1 MCFSRN
7 FCAMFAKTAFASIS
21 QGRDRKWS
29 VSDRAAGL
37 IKTHRPSMQGGIY
50 ARGGASASKKCY
62 FFVFLSEQ
70 TTRACVSVVVT
81 KSEMSKLLA
90 TFDGVKSLRSEI
102 SSSEQPRASA
112 SSDGDEIA
120 HCFVLRVCNFTSSL
134 FSPYRVRVHNQKRR
148 RR

>member
-21 QGRDRKWS
+21 KRRDRKWS
-29 VSDRAAGL
+29 VSDRAARL

-50 ARGGASASKKCY
+50 AQGIESASKKCY

-70 TTRACVSVVVT
+70 TTRACVSAVVT

-90 TFDGVKSLRSEI
+90 TLDGVKSLRSEI
-102 SSSEQPRASA
+102 SSSEHP
-112 SSDGDEIA
+112 
-120 HCFVLRVCNFTSSL
+120 
-134 FSPYRVRVHNQKRR
+134 RR
-148 RR
+148 RRVLRATRSTTVSFCAFAILRAPFLRLRSCAF